1 MLNKIAII
9 GGDLRIVTL
18 AKMFAKENF
27 GVYTYGL
34 ENAEEIKNLQNIINC
49 GSIQEATKNVEIV
62 ISSIPFSSNGKE
74 VNAPFS
80 ENKISII
87 ELMDNL
93 KEKILIAGTIKH
105 DIYELIDNESTEI
118 IDILKREEL
127 AVLNTIATAEGA
139 IQIAIEN
146 TNKVLHGSKALILGF
161 GRIGKVLAKK
171 LEGLSVDV
179 TCSARKNEDFA
190 WIRTYGYK
198 ALNTNLLGRELENY
212 DIIIN
217 TIPYIV
223 LNKENL
229 KYVNKETLLID
240 LASNPGGIDQTIA
253 KELNLKFI
261 WALSLPGKI
270 APVTSAEFIKNTI
283 YNILDE
289 RV

>member
-1 MLNKIAII
+1 MLNKIGII
-9 GGDLRIVTL
+9 GGDFRIVTL
-18 AKMFAKENF
+18 AKMFAKEDF
-27 GVYTYGL
+27 EVYTYGL
-34 ENAEEIKNLQNIINC
+34 EKAEEINNYQNINNC
-49 GSIQEATKNVEIV
+49 TSIQEVTRNVEIV
-62 ISSIPFSSNGKE
+62 ISSIPFTSNGKE

-93 KEKILIAGTIKH
+93 EEKTLIAGSIKR
-105 DIYELIDNESTEI
+105 DIYELVDNKSIEI
-118 IDILKREEL
+118 IDIMKREEH

-139 IQIAIEN
+139 IKIAIEN
-146 TNKVLHGSKALILGF
+146 TNRVLHGSKALILGF

-198 ALNTNLLGRELENY
+198 ALNTNLLGKELENF

-223 LNKENL
+223 LNKDNL

-240 LASNPGGIDQTIA
+240 LASNPGGIDQNAA

-270 APVTSAEFIKNTI
+270 APITSAENIKNTI

>member
-18 AKMFAKENF
+18 AKMFAKENYE
-27 GVYTYGL
+27 VYTYGL
-34 ENAEEIKNLQNIINC
+34 ENAEDIKNEINIIKC
-49 GSIQEATKNVEIV
+49 DSIKQATKDVKVV

-74 VNAPFS
+74 INAPFGK
-80 ENKISII
+80 NKISII
-87 ELMDNL
+87 ELIDNL
-93 KEKILIAGTIKH
+93 KAKTLIAGSIKH
-105 DIYELIDNESTEI
+105 NIYEMIDNEHTEI
-118 IDILKREEL
+118 IDIMKREEL

-190 WIRTYGYK
+190 WIRTFGYK
-198 ALNTNLLGRELENY
+198 AVNTNHLDEDLGKY

-223 LNKENL
+223 LNENNL
-229 KYVNKETLLID
+229 KYVSKETLLID
-240 LASNPGGIDQTIA
+240 LASNPGGIDQNVA

-283 YNILDE
+283 YNIFDE
-289 RV
+289 LE

>member
-1 MLNKIAII
+1 MLNKIAIV

-18 AKMFAKENF
+18 AKMFAKEDYE
-27 GVYTYGL
+27 VYTYGL
-34 ENAEEIKNLQNIINC
+34 ENAEEIKNVENIISC
-49 GSIQEATKNVEIV
+49 DSIKEATKNVEIV

-80 ENKISII
+80 EKKISVI
-87 ELMDNL
+87 ELLDNL
-93 KEKILIAGTIKH
+93 NAKILIAGSIKH
-105 DIYELIDNESTEI
+105 DIYEMVDNEHTEI
-118 IDILKREEL
+118 IDIMKREEL

-146 TNKVLHGSKALILGF
+146 TTRVLHGSKALILGF

-179 TCSARKNEDFA
+179 TCSARKIEDFA
-190 WIRTYGYK
+190 WIRTFGYE
-198 ALNTNLLGRELENY
+198 AVNTNQLADELGNF

-223 LNKENL
+223 LNENNL
-229 KYVNKETLLID
+229 KYVNKDALLID
-240 LASNPGGIDQTIA
+240 LASNPGGIDQNVA
-253 KELNLKFI
+253 KDLNLKFI

-270 APVTSAEFIKNTI
+270 APVTSAEFIKKTI
-283 YNILDE
+283 CNILDE